1 MKKLLLLS
9 LLLSS
14 LAHAQIL
21 THSKEIG
28 LYQTDKKTQFIR
40 DSEMLSPKSADFIGS
55 KLIINALEK
64 GNTLVYN
71 TETWEKETSISHQF
85 DKPEFVTIK
94 DFPYKLNSQSFM
106 GKPVEMI
113 HNKDKMWI
121 PYYRLSWDTN
131 SRQASA
137 IAQVDL
143 NTMQVEKLIPSGSIP
158 KMVKISHD
166 NKILASTHWG
176 DNTVGLYHLKDNNIT
191 SYDYIVIDKK
201 LDTSKIGGDRDSNC
215 GWCLRGTVFTD
226 DDKYLLIGKMG
237 GGGIAVVDVVNKK
250 YIGTI
255 RQVPPTPRHLVLSKD
270 TLYIS
275 TVASGEVAKISM
287 GKINEEIEHLKS
299 KEKSTLKMND
309 WKTVKMGSGVRTLAL
324 SKDEKYIYAAMNSS
338 SELGVVDNETMKLKE
353 KYKVTSFPV
362 GLAVSDDDKYIVITS
377 QGKESRGGGNHVDV
391 FERK

>member
-1 MKKLLLLS
+1 MKKFLLLLLFFS
-9 LLLSS
+9 P
-14 LAHAQIL
+14 LAQSQIL
-21 THSKEIG
+21 THSKELG
-28 LYQTDKKTQFIR
+28 LYQTNKKTHFIQ
-40 DSEMLSPKSADFIGS
+40 DSEMLSPKSADFIGH

-64 GNTLVYN
+64 GRTLVYS
-71 TETWEKETSISHQF
+71 TDTWKKQVSISHQF
-85 DKPEFVTIK
+85 DNPEFVNIK
-94 DFPYKLNSQSFM
+94 DFPYKISSQSFM
-106 GKPVEMI
+106 GKPVEMT
-113 HNKDKMWI
+113 HNKEKMWI

-143 NTMQVEKLIPSGSIP
+143 HTMKIDKLIPSGSIP
-158 KMVKISHD
+158 KMVKVSHD

-176 DNTVGLYHLKDNNIT
+176 DNTVGLYNLKDDNII
-191 SYDYIVIDKK
+191 SYDFIIIDKK
-201 LDTSKIGGDRDSNC
+201 MDTSKIGGDRDINC
-215 GWCLRGTVFTD
+215 GWCLRGTVFTE

-255 RQVPPTPRHLVLSKD
+255 RQVPPTPRHLILSNG

-287 GKINEEIEHLKS
+287 DIISEEIEHLKN
-299 KEKSTLKMND
+299 KGKSTLKMSD
-309 WKTVKMGSGVRTLAL
+309 WKTVKLGSGVRTLAL

-338 SELGVVDNETMKLKE
+338 SELGVIDNETMKIKE
-353 KYKVTSFPV
+353 KYKVASFPV
-362 GLAVSDDDKYIVITS
+362 GLAVSDDDTYIAVTS
-377 QGKESRGGGNHVDV
+377 QGKEGRGGGNHVDI